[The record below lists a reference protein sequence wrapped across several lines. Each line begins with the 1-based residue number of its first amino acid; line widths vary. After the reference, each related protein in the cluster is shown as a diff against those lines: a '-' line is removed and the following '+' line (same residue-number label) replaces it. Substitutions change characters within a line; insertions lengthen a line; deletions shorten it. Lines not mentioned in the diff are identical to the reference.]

1 MHVPGRKYKKKTPSD
16 DGDEESAAVQDG
28 DVVQDGASAE
38 NNDTAES
45 KKTQKGPVHGPN
57 WLLGR
62 SGKSRRTMNKPLHVG
77 QSSTSNS
84 TADVAEM
91 KKTIRDELVAEM
103 QEMIYKK
110 VQEKLTKV
118 MGRLGELVPD
128 LREVAVEDFCANV
141 DKGVDEE
148 AQNDR

>member
-1 MHVPGRKYKKKTPSD
+1 MWKVNLDFIRLKKTTSD
-16 DGDEESAAVQDG
+16 DGDEESAAVQDGAAVQGG

-45 KKTQKGPVHGPN
+45 KKTQKAPVHGPN

-103 QEMIYKK
+103 QEVI
-110 VQEKLTKV
+110 
-118 MGRLGELVPD
+118 
-128 LREVAVEDFCANV
+128 
-141 DKGVDEE
+141 DK
-148 AQNDR
+148 

>member
-1 MHVPGRKYKKKTPSD
+1 
-16 DGDEESAAVQDG
+16 
-28 DVVQDGASAE
+28 
-38 NNDTAES
+38 
-45 KKTQKGPVHGPN
+45 
-57 WLLGR
+57 
-62 SGKSRRTMNKPLHVG
+62 MNKPLHVG